1 MLSSRVIILW
11 GLSHKGFV
19 LYLAFSLV
27 WGFTLYSQNN
37 KKQIKP
43 ILSYFQHREEESSHS
58 EASLEHSVLNKD
70 CFQEKLVDQSLT
82 NLGEGQYPTST
93 PSGLSVSAN
102 VGSSVGL
109 RSVLKVTVQWQRLT
123 ESLYYNL
130 RTVIHFLPPHQWHS
144 RLETRIQG
152 KNCTFQTLF
161 KKTSRGKSSDNRETK
176 TRTGEDLIASDTS
189 SYSRAQLNWSPGKRK
204 TSH

>member
-1 MLSSRVIILW
+1 MTVLSSRVIILW

-58 EASLEHSVLNKD
+58 EASLERSVLNKD

-102 VGSSVGL
+102 VGSVGL

-123 ESLYYNL
+123 ESLRPNL

-144 RLETRIQG
+144 RLETREYKGTTAHFRPYLRRHLEGSPETTGRQKQG
-152 KNCTFQTLF
+152 QERTL
-161 KKTSRGKSSDNRETK
+161 
-176 TRTGEDLIASDTS
+176 
-189 SYSRAQLNWSPGKRK
+189 
-204 TSH
+204 